1 MRSLRFN
8 TYYDSIDLDFWR
20 EFFLREGDLLRY
32 EKGVSFVERGHP
44 APYIGYIKT
53 GGLKYVAYAADN
65 SEHVVGLEFAGGFVA
80 DFPFSLYGWES
91 RVSIIAVTPCEILCM
106 SAKEIGMRLMS
117 DEELY
122 RKVGEAT
129 IALFDNT
136 YDRYIDLRLKTAK
149 ERYDELIYA
158 HKDLFMLFSLKDI
171 ASFLNIT
178 PTHLSRLRKL
188 LNRENLKKI

>member
-1 MRSLRFN
+1 
-8 TYYDSIDLDFWR
+8 
-20 EFFLREGDLLRY
+20 
-32 EKGVSFVERGHP
+32 
-44 APYIGYIKT
+44 
-53 GGLKYVAYAADN
+53 
-65 SEHVVGLEFAGGFVA
+65 
-80 DFPFSLYGWES
+80 
-91 RVSIIAVTPCEILCM
+91 
-106 SAKEIGMRLMS
+106 MS
-117 DEELY
+117 DEELH